1 MEEFLFG
8 TLGEVIG
15 GAIVDFVCESLFSEL
30 FDALPLR
37 LRYGASWRA
46 RARQEIVQRRIAS
59 GRWLR

>member
-30 FDALPLR
+30 LR
-37 LRYGASWRA
+37 RLKN
-46 RARQEIVQRRIAS
+46 
-59 GRWLR
+59 